1 MAHAAL
7 TGFDGEC
14 VDVRR
19 SGTESPKPQL
29 HGRLGPVESVAAC
42 HRDRTRRWRRREKER
57 PCRFGPLQVAMRHNQ
72 VQKPHAYFELV
83 LNANGDPRGLAFD
96 SLIQLPIEKQG
107 SNQRADPSGQ

>member
-1 MAHAAL
+1 
-7 TGFDGEC
+7 
-14 VDVRR
+14 
-19 SGTESPKPQL
+19 
-29 HGRLGPVESVAAC
+29 
-42 HRDRTRRWRRREKER
+42 
-57 PCRFGPLQVAMRHNQ
+57 MRHNQ